1 MGAETVWHNWECSQ
15 AGDSQHSGSSQ
26 STRPSVTRKVMRTYM
41 NTVLDLTFVIVN
53 LVITALLQP
62 DVTPRPIPSAL
73 TETFPALLVVGHGAG
88 PMAIAVAGGMT
99 SSTLLT
105 LFVIPVAYTLVDDLV
120 KKVKVLWQR
129 KNGVV
134 YQSPR

>member
-26 STRPSVTRKVMRTYM
+26 STRPSVKRGVMRTYM

-62 DVTPRPIPSAL
+62 DVTTRPIPPTL

-88 PMAIAVAGGMT
+88 PMAIAVAGAALQGAVAT
-99 SSTLLT
+99 
-105 LFVIPVAYTLVDDLV
+105 IPSISAQAGAVATH
-120 KKVKVLWQR
+120 
-129 KNGVV
+129 
-134 YQSPR
+134 S